1 MNRPVGIETEY
12 GINYEGFAGPVDF
25 AYEASAIVRSAP
37 LDGALRSWD
46 YRREDPRLD
55 LRGMRV
61 AQLAHDPHD
70 LHSTTERSQRLSR
83 DELLANTVLT
93 NGARFYNDHNHPE
106 YCTDA
111 CATLA
116 DLVAQDRAG
125 ERVLYLAE
133 RARNEVLSRER
144 GGGARVRLVK
154 NNTDYHGRSFGTHE
168 NYLVARAWPFTAL
181 ARVMVPFLVTRQV
194 YAGAGKVGLEGRY
207 GQTTNGNAAM
217 PAAGFQL
224 SQRADFFEQVVG
236 INTTAQRPIL
246 NTRDEPHADRK
257 KYRRLHVII
266 GDANRCEYAT
276 ALKVGATALALD
288 LGELGWVPSVELAE
302 PVMALQAI
310 SHDLTLSAPLSTR
323 AGPPTT
329 AVAVQREFHEAA
341 RREFAGRDPETDWV
355 LREWATVLD
364 LLVSTPQQLRDRL
377 DWVAKWVLFEGIR
390 QAQGQD
396 WSSPALRRLDLAY
409 HLVNPESSLFATLSK
424 RGALRRY
431 VDEPAIARAHTEPPA
446 GTRAAIRAL
455 CLRKFG
461 GQIRQLEWDSVTF
474 GINGREVVLHLDEV
488 WGSKTTRIEE
498 LTRRAASLDA
508 LIATLKSGGTQ

>member
-12 GINYEGFAGPVDF
+12 GINCEGFAGPVDF
-25 AYEASAIVRSAP
+25 AYEASAIVRGAP
-37 LDGALRSWD
+37 LDGVLRGWD
-46 YRREDPRLD
+46 YRHEDPRLD

-61 AQLAHDPHD
+61 EQLAHDPHD
-70 LHSTTERSQRLSR
+70 LHSTTELSKRLNR

-125 ERVLYLAE
+125 ERVLYQAE
-133 RARNEVLSRER
+133 QARNEVLRRER
-144 GGGARVRLVK
+144 GGSVRVRLVK

-168 NYLVARAWPFTAL
+168 NYLVARAWPFPAL
-181 ARVMVPFLVTRQV
+181 VRLMVPFLVTRQV
-194 YAGAGKVGLEGRY
+194 HSGAGKVGIEARDGK
-207 GQTTNGNAAM
+207 AAM

-224 SQRADFFEQVVG
+224 SQRADFFEQIVG

-266 GDANRCEYAT
+266 GDANRSEYAT
-276 ALKVGATALALD
+276 ALKVGTTALALD
-288 LGELGWVPSVELAE
+288 LGERGWVPSVELAE
-302 PVMALQAI
+302 PVQALQTV
-310 SHDLTLSAPLSTR
+310 SHDLTLSAPLPTR
-323 AGPPTT
+323 AGTSTT
-329 AVAVQREFHEAA
+329 ALAVQREFHAA
-341 RREFAGRDPETDWV
+341 AHREFAGRDPETDWV
-355 LREWATVLD
+355 LREWVTVLD
-364 LLVSTPQQLRDRL
+364 LLASQPQQLRDRL

-424 RGALRRY
+424 RGAMRRY
-431 VDEPAIARAHTEPPA
+431 VDEEAIAHARTEPPA

-461 GQIRQLEWDSVTF
+461 DRIRRLEWDSVTF
-474 GINGREVVLHLDEV
+474 GINGREVVLDLDEV
-488 WGSKTTRIEE
+488 WGARTTRIEE
-498 LTRRAASLDA
+498 LTRGADSLDA

>member
-1 MNRPVGIETEY
+1 MPGRWTLPTKPRPSSAARLSTASCA
-12 GINYEGFAGPVDF
+12 AGTTG
-25 AYEASAIVRSAP
+25 ARTRAWTYAGCASR
-37 LDGALRSWD
+37 
-46 YRREDPRLD
+46 
-55 LRGMRV
+55 
-61 AQLAHDPHD
+61 QLAHDPHD
-70 LHSTTERSQRLSR
+70 LHSTTELSKRLNR

-125 ERVLYLAE
+125 ELVLHRAE
-133 RARNEVLSRER
+133 QARNEVLRRER
-144 GGGARVRLVK
+144 GGNARVRLVK

-168 NYLVARAWPFTAL
+168 NYLVARAWPFPAL
-181 ARVMVPFLVTRQV
+181 VRLMVPFLVTRQV
-194 YAGAGKVGLEGRY
+194 YAGAGKVGLEGHS

-217 PAAGFQL
+217 PAPGFQL

-266 GDANRCEYAT
+266 GDANRSEYAT

-302 PVMALQAI
+302 PVMALRAI
-310 SHDLTLSAPLSTR
+310 SPRPHPERVAIHLRWHTDYGAGRSARVSRGSAPRAHRPRPGNGLGPPRVGHR
-323 AGPPTT
+323 AGLARIQSA
-329 AVAVQREFHEAA
+329 AVTRPARLGGEMGAVRGHSPSA
-341 RREFAGRDPETDWV
+341 RR
-355 LREWATVLD
+355 
-364 LLVSTPQQLRDRL
+364 RL
-377 DWVAKWVLFEGIR
+377 EQSGLAPPRPF
-390 QAQGQD
+390 
-396 WSSPALRRLDLAY
+396 AY
-409 HLVNPESSLFATLSK
+409 HLVNPEISLFATLSK

-431 VDEPAIARAHTEPPA
+431 VDEPAIARARTEPPA
-446 GTRAAIRAL
+446 GTRAAVRAL

-461 GQIRQLEWDSVTF
+461 GQIRRLEWDSVTF
-474 GINGREVVLHLDEV
+474 GVNGRE
-488 WGSKTTRIEE
+488 
-498 LTRRAASLDA
+498 
-508 LIATLKSGGTQ
+508 GGTALG

>member
-12 GINYEGFAGPVDF
+12 GINCEGFAGPVDF
-25 AYEASAIVRSAP
+25 AYEASAIVRGAP
-37 LDGALRSWD
+37 LDGVLRGWD

-61 AQLAHDPHD
+61 EQLAHDPHD
-70 LHSTTERSQRLSR
+70 LHSTTELSDRLNR

-125 ERVLYLAE
+125 ELVLHRAE
-133 RARNEVLSRER
+133 QARNEVLRRQR
-144 GGGARVRLVK
+144 GGSARVRLVK

-168 NYLVARAWPFTAL
+168 NYLVARAWPFPAL
-181 ARVMVPFLVTRQV
+181 VRLMVPFLVTRQV
-194 YAGAGKVGLEGRY
+194 YAGAGKVGLEGHS

-217 PAAGFQL
+217 PAPGFQL

-236 INTTAQRPIL
+236 INTTAKRPIL

-266 GDANRCEYAT
+266 GDANRSEYAN
-276 ALKVGATALALD
+276 ALKVGTTALALD

-302 PVMALQAI
+302 PVKALLTV
-310 SHDLTLSAPLSTR
+310 SHDLTLSAPLLTR
-323 AGPPTT
+323 AGTPTT
-329 AVAVQREFHEAA
+329 ALAVQREYHAAA
-341 RREFAGRDPETDWV
+341 RRELAGRDPETDWV

-364 LLVSTPQQLRDRL
+364 LLASKPQQLRDRL
-377 DWVAKWVLFEGIR
+377 DWVAKWVLFGGIR
-390 QAQGQD
+390 QAQGED

-409 HLVNPESSLFATLSK
+409 HLVNPKLSLFATLSK
-424 RGALRRY
+424 RGAMRRY
-431 VDEPAIARAHTEPPA
+431 VDEPAIARARTEPPA
-446 GTRAAIRAL
+446 GTRAAVRAL

-461 GQIRQLEWDSVTF
+461 GQIRRLEWDSVTF
-474 GINGREVVLHLDEV
+474 GVNGREVVLHLDEV
-488 WGSKTTRIEE
+488 WGAGTTRIEE
-498 LTRRAASLDA
+498 LTRGADSLDA
-508 LIATLKSGGTQ
+508 LLTTLKPGGTR

>member
-12 GINYEGFAGPVDF
+12 GVNCEGFGGPVDF
-25 AYEASAIVRSAP
+25 AYEASAIVRGAP
-37 LDGALRSWD
+37 LDGALRGWD

-70 LHSTTERSQRLSR
+70 LHSTTELSKRLNR
-83 DELLANTVLT
+83 DELLANTVLS

-125 ERVLYLAE
+125 EHVLHRAE
-133 RARNEVLSRER
+133 QARNEVLRRER
-144 GGGARVRLVK
+144 GGSARVRLVK

-168 NYLVARAWPFTAL
+168 NYLVARAWPFDDLTRL
-181 ARVMVPFLVTRQV
+181 MVPFLVTRQV
-194 YAGAGKVGLEGRY
+194 YAGAGKVGLERRDGDA
-207 GQTTNGNAAM
+207 TT
-217 PAAGFQL
+217 PAPGFQL
-224 SQRADFFEQVVG
+224 SQRADFFEQIVG

-266 GDANRCEYAT
+266 GDANRSEYAT

-288 LGELGWVPSVELAE
+288 LGEQGWAPSVELAE
-302 PVMALQAI
+302 PVKALQAI
-310 SHDLTLSAPLSTR
+310 SHDLTLRARLSTR
-323 AGPPTT
+323 AGTPTT
-329 AVAVQREFHEAA
+329 ALDVQREFHAAA

-355 LREWATVLD
+355 LDEWATVLD
-364 LLVSTPQQLRDRL
+364 LLASRPQELRDRL
-377 DWVAKWVLFEGIR
+377 DWVAKWVLFDGIR
-390 QAQGQD
+390 RAQGHH
-396 WSSPALRRLDLAY
+396 WGSPALRRLDLAY
-409 HLVNPESSLFATLSK
+409 HLVDPEASLFATLSK
-424 RGALRRY
+424 RGAMRRY
-431 VDEPAIARAHTEPPA
+431 VDEPAIARARSEPPA
-446 GTRAAIRAL
+446 GTRAAVRAL

-461 GQIRQLEWDSVTF
+461 DRIRRLEWDSVTF
-474 GINGREVVLHLDEV
+474 GVNGREVVLDLGEV
-488 WGSKTTRIEE
+488 WGAGTTRIEA
-498 LTRRAASLDA
+498 LTRGADSLDDLIASLK
-508 LIATLKSGGTQ
+508 LGGA

>member
-12 GINYEGFAGPVDF
+12 GINCEGFAGPVDF
-25 AYEASAIVRSAP
+25 AYEASAIVRGTP
-37 LDGALRSWD
+37 LDGVLRGWD

-61 AQLAHDPHD
+61 EQLAHDPHD
-70 LHSTTERSQRLSR
+70 LHSTTELSDRLNR

-106 YCTDA
+106 YCTDV

-125 ERVLYLAE
+125 ELVLHRAE
-133 RARNEVLSRER
+133 QARNEVLRRQR
-144 GGGARVRLVK
+144 GGSARVRLVK

-168 NYLVARAWPFTAL
+168 NYLVARAWPFPAL
-181 ARVMVPFLVTRQV
+181 VRLMVPFLVTRQV
-194 YAGAGKVGLEGRY
+194 YAGAGKVGLEGHS

-217 PAAGFQL
+217 PAPGFQL
-224 SQRADFFEQVVG
+224 SQRADFFEQIVG

-266 GDANRCEYAT
+266 GDANRSEYAN
-276 ALKVGATALALD
+276 ALKVGTTALALD

-302 PVMALQAI
+302 PVKALLTV
-310 SHDLTLSAPLSTR
+310 SHDLTLSAPLLTR
-323 AGPPTT
+323 AGTPTT
-329 AVAVQREFHEAA
+329 ALAVQHEYHAAA
-341 RREFAGRDPETDWV
+341 RRELAGRDPETDWV
-355 LREWATVLD
+355 LREWAAVLD
-364 LLVSTPQQLRDRL
+364 LLASNPQQLRDRL
-377 DWVAKWVLFEGIR
+377 DWVAKWVLFGGIR

-409 HLVNPESSLFATLSK
+409 HLVNPKLSLFATLSK
-424 RGALRRY
+424 RGAMRRY
-431 VDEPAIARAHTEPPA
+431 VDEPAIARARTEPPA
-446 GTRAAIRAL
+446 GTRAAVRAL

-461 GQIRQLEWDSVTF
+461 GQIRRLEWDSVTF
-474 GINGREVVLHLDEV
+474 GVNGREVVLHLDEV
-488 WGSKTTRIEE
+488 WGAGTTRIEE
-498 LTRRAASLDA
+498 LTRGADSLDA
-508 LIATLKSGGTQ
+508 LLTTLKPGGTR